1 MLENLKLLL
10 GISVTDLNKDD
21 ILNLLI
27 DLATSDFD
35 DLTHANLIGNENI
48 VVRMAQVRYQKLG
61 RDDIKSESFSGAST
75 TYSDSYPDDLMRVIK
90 SKRRVIMC

>member
-1 MLENLKLLL
+1 MLDNLKLLL
-10 GISVTDLNKDD
+10 NITGTDKDD

-27 DLATSDFD
+27 DLATSDFE
-35 DLTHANLIGNENI
+35 DLTHAVILDDNI
-48 VVRMAQVRYQKLG
+48 ILRMAQVRYQKLG

>member
-27 DLATSDFD
+27 DLATSDFE
-35 DLTHANLIGNENI
+35 DLTNAIALDNENI
-48 VVRMAQVRYQKLG
+48 VLRMAKVMYQKLG
-61 RDDIKSESFSGAST
+61 REDIKSESYDGAD
-75 TYSDSYPDDLMRVIK
+75 YDYKYPADLLRVIESK
-90 SKRRVIMC
+90 SQVIIW